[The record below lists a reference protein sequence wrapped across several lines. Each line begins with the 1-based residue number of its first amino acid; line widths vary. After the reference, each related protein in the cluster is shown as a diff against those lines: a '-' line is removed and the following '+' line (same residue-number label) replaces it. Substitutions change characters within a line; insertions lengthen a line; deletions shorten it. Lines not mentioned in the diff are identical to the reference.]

1 MFREL
6 SKKFTLLK
14 TFFISFSALSLI
26 VAILFGLAIAYYPGG
41 NIKNVNKEGYSIIW
55 NAMCNLGFDTSISG
69 EINRISQIFFRTGL
83 TLMSII
89 GIIYFSLMWIFFQ
102 ERKSTKILSI
112 IGSVLGVIQ
121 GGIFIGV
128 AFTHGDIHMTLLTI
142 APLMEF
148 FAVLPYT
155 VVFMKDER
163 VPGLSSYT
171 FLVMF
176 SSAILYAIVVLIG
189 QIIKGDFF
197 LISRNGV
204 HTIFNFLILLGYAI
218 IGVGTY
224 LFMKNLETKS

>member
-1 MFREL
+1 M
-6 SKKFTLLK
+6 
-14 TFFISFSALSLI
+14 
-26 VAILFGLAIAYYPGG
+26 
-41 NIKNVNKEGYSIIW
+41 
-55 NAMCNLGFDTSISG
+55 
-69 EINRISQIFFRTGL
+69 
-83 TLMSII
+83 
-89 GIIYFSLMWIFFQ
+89 
-102 ERKSTKILSI
+102 SI

-128 AFTHGDIHMTLLTI
+128 AFTHGDIHMTLLII